1 MVGLDDFT
9 IGKLA
14 CGGSYTMALR
24 GQTEVSPKSYQRSE
38 SVFDTLESVME
49 EL

>member
-9 IGKLA
+9 IGNIA

-24 GQTEVSPKSYQRSE
+24 GQIEVVPESFRRSE
-38 SVFDTLESVME
+38 SVFDTLESVMS